1 MHQRLISLSFKS
13 GGLTCSAPGQRL
25 LPEIIDM
32 NRNPADDIPR
42 FPLCV
47 ASIDVGSNAIRF
59 LAAEFKNLTSFSP
72 VFADRYPLRLGH
84 DAFFSGRLTQNSIE
98 GAVTGLMGF
107 ADHIERLGISRYR
120 AVATS
125 AVRESENGDTLL
137 ARAREQTGIEIDSIS
152 SREEARLVLLSV
164 KSRVRLG
171 GKMWILADLGGG
183 SVEVSLAADT
193 GILWSESYGMGAVRL
208 LEELAGSGMEPGKFR
223 MLLSEY
229 VKKLHIPAAVLKK
242 KPAGFIATGGN
253 IETIASLVD
262 RRGEGTTSRVTT
274 KELGKLIKKLTGLS
288 FAERV
293 RELHLKEDRADVI
306 LPASLVY
313 ERLAVLAG
321 AKQIIVPHAYLR
333 EGLVLDLVSPG

>member
-1 MHQRLISLSFKS
+1 
-13 GGLTCSAPGQRL
+13 
-25 LPEIIDM
+25 M
-32 NRNPADDIPR
+32 NRKTADDTPH

-59 LAAEFKNLTSFSP
+59 LAAEFENLTSYSP

-98 GAVTGLMGF
+98 RAVTGLKGF
-107 ADHIERLGISRYR
+107 ADHIERLNIRRYR

-125 AVRESENGDTLL
+125 AVRESENGDILL
-137 ARAREQTGIEIDSIS
+137 ARAREETGIEIESIS

-171 GKMWILADLGGG
+171 GKKWILADLGGG
-183 SVEVSLAADT
+183 SVEVSLVTDT
-193 GILWSESYGMGAVRL
+193 GILWSESYRMGAVRL
-208 LEELAGSGMEPGKFR
+208 LDELAGSGMEPGKFR

-229 VKKLHIPAAVLKK
+229 VEKLHIPAAVWKK

-262 RRGEGTTSRVTT
+262 QRGEGTTSMVNTN
-274 KELGKLIKKLTGLS
+274 ELGKLIEKLTGLS
-288 FAERV
+288 FTERV
-293 RELHLKEDRADVI
+293 RELHLEEDRADVI

-321 AKQIIVPHAYLR
+321 AKQIIVPHADLR